1 MSKSRNSGRTW
12 VTSQKP
18 AWSRKKMEKLA
29 KDLSGSAKVYMINH
43 DKDEEDGKKVE
54 THTHFVIDYQT
65 PRKISTVA
73 NLLGTEPNFIQPCIS
88 KKASLRYLLHLD
100 DSDKAQYK
108 PEEVIHNDQVI
119 FEDVIKG
126 QSMSDSEI
134 AEYLYRGEDL
144 KLLGIV
150 PYNKLAT
157 IQRVVANATNKKVHR
172 ELYNARLDIMKLK
185 DGIDYQNKEM
195 KKLNNKINKLAD
207 SVVQILDI
215 TKDFQKGAVTIGKA
229 INDKMR
235 PFFEEHLIGA
245 FKNIEVIAK
254 KALEDKTA

>member
-1 MSKSRNSGRTW
+1 MKENGRTW
-12 VTSQKP
+12 LSSQKP
-18 AWSRKKMEKLA
+18 AWSKKKMEQLA
-29 KDLSGSAKVYMINH
+29 KELDGSAKIYMINH
-43 DKDEEDGKKVE
+43 DRDINEDGTIKE
-54 THTHFVIDYQT
+54 NHTHFLIDYQT

-73 NLLGTEPNFIQPCIS
+73 NLLGTEPNFLQVCKS

-172 ELYNARLDIMKLK
+172 ELYGARLDIMKLK
-185 DGIDYQNKEM
+185 EGIDYQNKEM
-195 KKLNNKINKLAD
+195 KKLNNKMNKLAD
-207 SVVQILDI
+207 SVLAILDI
-215 TKDFQKGAVTIGKA
+215 AKDFQLGATKIGKA
-229 INDKMR
+229 INDNLK
-235 PFFEEHLIGA
+235 PFFKEQLGA
-245 FKNIEVIAK
+245 FQSIQIIAE
-254 KALEDKTA
+254 KALKDKETA

>member
-1 MSKSRNSGRTW
+1 MKENGRTW
-12 VTSQKP
+12 LSSQKP
-18 AWSRKKMEKLA
+18 AWSKKKMEKLA
-29 KDLSGSAKVYMINH
+29 KELDGSAKIYMINH
-43 DKDEEDGKKVE
+43 DKDLNEDGTIKE
-54 THTHFVIDYQT
+54 NHTHFVIDYQT
-65 PRKISTVA
+65 PRKRSTVA
-73 NLLGTEPNFIQPCIS
+73 NLLGTEPNFLQVCKS

-108 PEEVIHNDQVI
+108 AEEVIHNDQVI

-172 ELYNARLDIMKLK
+172 ELHMARGDILKLK
-185 DGIDYQNKEM
+185 DGIEYTNREL
-195 KKLNNKINKLAD
+195 KKLNNKMNKMAD
-207 SVVQILDI
+207 SVIAILEI
-215 TKDFQKGAVTIGKA
+215 AKDFELGATKIGKA
-229 INDKMR
+229 INLSLIHISEPTR
-235 PFFEEHLIGA
+235 PY
-245 FKNIEVIAK
+245 
-254 KALEDKTA
+254 